1 MLIQRIIQTDLM
13 RLAGQYPVV
22 TIVGPRQSGKSTL
35 AKMAF
40 PDKPYVS
47 LEKLSL
53 RDFALSDPVGFLN
66 THAKEGAILDEI
78 QRVPSLLSE
87 IQVRVDARPELKGAY
102 ILTGSHQLLLME
114 SVTQSLAGR
123 TAILK
128 LLPFSLSE
136 RDLFVGIPSDIPQLL
151 FNGFY
156 PRIFADNLDPVEALS
171 FYITTYVERDVREIM
186 AIKDLALFSRFLRL
200 CAGRTGQILNASSLA
215 NDAGINHNT
224 ARSWLS
230 LLEASFIITL
240 LQPHFNNLNKRL
252 IKAPKLYF
260 WDVGLACH
268 LLGIERAE
276 QVASHPLI
284 GSLFETFVVTE
295 LMKQRLNRVRE
306 PRLYYWRDN
315 AGHEVDL
322 LHEYGDDIIPIEI
335 KSGATVQR
343 DAWKGIDYY
352 RSLNPKATPG
362 VIIYGGSEQQ
372 DRSSGLRIVGFSQIG
387 NLMDTCT

>member
-1 MLIQRIIQTDLM
+1 MLIQRAIHTDLV
-13 RLAGQYPVV
+13 RLAGQYPVI
-22 TIVGPRQSGKSTL
+22 TIIGPRQSGKSTL

-40 PDKPYVS
+40 PGKPYVS
-47 LEKLSL
+47 LEQLSL
-53 RDFALSDPVGFLN
+53 RDFALTDPAGFLN
-66 THAKEGAILDEI
+66 THAADGAILDEI
-78 QRVPSLLSE
+78 QRAPGLLSE

-102 ILTGSHQLLLME
+102 ILTGSHQFLLME

-128 LLPFSLSE
+128 LLPFSLAE
-136 RDLFVGIPSDIPQLL
+136 RAAIAGTPPDIPHLL
-151 FNGFY
+151 FTGFY
-156 PRIFADNLDPVEALS
+156 PRIFGDALDPVEALS
-171 FYITTYVERDVREIM
+171 FYVTTYIERDVREIM
-186 AIKDLALFSRFLRL
+186 AIKDLTVFSRFLRL

-215 NDAGINHNT
+215 TDAGINHNT

-230 LLEASFIITL
+230 LLEASFIITF
-240 LQPHFNNLNKRL
+240 LQPHHNNFNKRL

-276 QVASHPLI
+276 QVASHPLV
-284 GSLFETFVVTE
+284 GALFETFVVTE
-295 LMKQRLNRVRE
+295 FMKQRLNRVRE

-322 LHEYGDDIIPIEI
+322 LYETAHGITPVEI
-335 KSGATVQR
+335 KLGTTIQR

-352 RSLNPKATPG
+352 RSLNQKASAG
-362 VIIYGGSEQQ
+362 IVVSGGTERQE
-372 DRSSGLRIVGFSQIG
+372 RSDGLRIVGFPHIG
-387 NLMDTCT
+387 DLMDRI